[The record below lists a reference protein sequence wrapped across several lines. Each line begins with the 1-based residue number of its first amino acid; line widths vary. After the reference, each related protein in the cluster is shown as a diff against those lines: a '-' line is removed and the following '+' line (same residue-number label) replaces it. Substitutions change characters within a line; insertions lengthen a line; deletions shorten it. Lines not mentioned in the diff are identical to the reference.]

1 MIPYIFLVLFV
12 FLVEGFIGQRRIKNS
27 DSKKKQF
34 LFFSLLPFFILLA
47 FRGESVGSD
56 TYNYMRSFREVY
68 YDERLEIGYLYLV
81 YFIKIFFS
89 NPRFLLIIT
98 AFFTTIS
105 IGRFIYKA
113 AKDPALALLFFITLG
128 LFQFSLSGIR
138 QTIAISI
145 TLWLFPLIRQRKFI
159 KFILGVYLAS
169 LFHKS
174 AYFFIPAYFIAGQE
188 LNKKKLILETIV
200 FMSIF
205 LIADKILLSLADF
218 MDYNY
223 GIEETDNGFFFF
235 FVVLVITI
243 ASLINIDKILGLNLN
258 NKYMININLISL
270 MIWTIRLISRTAERA
285 SFYFMPYT
293 YVTLEEYVTSKNN
306 KLIYWFV
313 VLFSV
318 ALFLFRVLNNS
329 SIYPFIFSF

>member
-1 MIPYIFLVLFV
+1 M
-12 FLVEGFIGQRRIKNS
+12 
-27 DSKKKQF
+27 
-34 LFFSLLPFFILLA
+34 
-47 FRGESVGSD
+47 
-56 TYNYMRSFREVY
+56 
-68 YDERLEIGYLYLV
+68 
-81 YFIKIFFS
+81 
-89 NPRFLLIIT
+89 IIT

-243 ASLINIDKILGLNLN
+243 ASLINRDKILGLNLN
-258 NKYMININLISL
+258 NKYMIILIL
-270 MIWTIRLISRTAERA
+270 
-285 SFYFMPYT
+285 
-293 YVTLEEYVTSKNN
+293 
-306 KLIYWFV
+306 
-313 VLFSV
+313 
-318 ALFLFRVLNNS
+318 
-329 SIYPFIFSF
+329 